1 MPVFCLPGA
10 GSTCPLV
17 TTETCLQSLPNVPG
31 AKSFQDENDLLE
43 SLANLLVD
51 SDLRNRLTQNAYQ
64 LAVSKH
70 NLAGVS
76 EDFKMK
82 FINVVSEYDVR

>member
-43 SLANLLVD
+43 ETPGYTEERGKQIVKQTVCFLKKQTV
-51 SDLRNRLTQNAYQ
+51 
-64 LAVSKH
+64 
-70 NLAGVS
+70 
-76 EDFKMK
+76 
-82 FINVVSEYDVR
+82 